1 MLYSVIAEL
10 FLKCIWHL
18 YSLGKFKHWKNY
30 FFQMYVLRV
39 IISSVPLSVWSG
51 YFPCVKLTPNHKG
64 DEMLFVFLSDL
75 QIAVRFLLLS
85 FWKHFSCFCLQQH
98 SEGKS
103 PQSPIGQLCSKQI
116 PGTLPE
122 TTEIAIR
129 NASDPGKEKYRIFH
143 SPRWIPSCRQA
154 PETCWR
160 LCKAPGCAWDKPFGF
175 AEPRQCPDLALYVT
189 FQFPWQQQIPM
200 PACVCKVWSS

>member
-30 FFQMYVLRV
+30 FFQMYVLKV

-103 PQSPIGQLCSKQI
+103 PQSPIGQLFWADTWELTRDHWNCHQECIRPWEGKIQNFPQPQVNSLLQTSTREMLEAVQ
-116 PGTLPE
+116 GT
-122 TTEIAIR
+122 
-129 NASDPGKEKYRIFH
+129 
-143 SPRWIPSCRQA
+143 
-154 PETCWR
+154 R
-160 LCKAPGCAWDKPFGF
+160 LCLRQTLWFCWAQ
-175 AEPRQCPDLALYVT
+175 QCPDLAIYVT
-189 FQFPWQQQIPM
+189 FQFP
-200 PACVCKVWSS
+200 

>member
-103 PQSPIGQLCSKQI
+103 PQ
-116 PGTLPE
+116 
-122 TTEIAIR
+122 
-129 NASDPGKEKYRIFH
+129 
-143 SPRWIPSCRQA
+143 
-154 PETCWR
+154 
-160 LCKAPGCAWDKPFGF
+160 
-175 AEPRQCPDLALYVT
+175 
-189 FQFPWQQQIPM
+189 
-200 PACVCKVWSS
+200 